1 MYMSLEENPLAENE
15 FILAPVSEEMEL
27 ALNIMMYNGA
37 LRLYEHL
44 QEIPGISKKT
54 LEEIDKYIGETYG

>member
-1 MYMSLEENPLAENE
+1 MSLTEKPLEENE
-15 FILAPVSEEMEL
+15 FILAPASDEMEL

-44 QEIPGISKKT
+44 QEIPGVSRKT
-54 LEEIDKYIGETYG
+54 LEAIDKYIGETYG